1 MGLPAMAD
9 GSQTKSIR
17 IHILGRE
24 YALRVQEEDEAFTR
38 EMASFVNARMEQFR
52 DDHPEQ
58 AELTTAVITALA
70 LAEEL
75 HTLKEEQAGGTEAL
89 HDELDHLAGRLG
101 EVVEPESSDDASEQ
115 AH

>member
-1 MGLPAMAD
+1 MAD
-9 GSQTKSIR
+9 ESHTKSIR
-17 IHILGRE
+17 VHILGRE

-52 DDHPEQ
+52 DAHPEQ

-75 HTLKEEQAGGTEAL
+75 HTVKEERAGGTQAL
-89 HDELDHLAGRLG
+89 HEELDRIADRLETAVDG
-101 EVVEPESSDDASEQ
+101 
-115 AH
+115 